1 MPRPIRYCTS
11 SFKFQFIGMPRQAIR
26 AWCSCFRYCPNPLGN
41 VTAVQ
46 ISVCR
51 ADDRCHF
58 LVPAQESNQI
68 KRLKGTRPSSRSTR
82 VPLKNP
88 PAPSPEERCK
98 TAGRRERSR
107 RHEQGHDDVPS
118 RRESVTQAFRCV
130 RERYIGEGA
139 FVARERG
146 ISASPMAAS
155 LGHLSCRNKKGA
167 IL

>member
-1 MPRPIRYCTS
+1 MRKNGAAPFPWASSLCPLRLQQESLNKHTPVPIAPGL
-11 SFKFQFIGMPRQAIR
+11 F
-26 AWCSCFRYCPNPLGN
+26 
-41 VTAVQ
+41 Q

-58 LVPAQESNQI
+58 LVSAQESNQR
-68 KRLKGTRPSSRSTR
+68 KRLKGARPSSRSTR

-88 PAPSPEERCK
+88 PAPSPEVRCK

-107 RHEQGHDDVPS
+107 RHEQDHDDVPS

-139 FVARERG
+139 FVVREHG

-155 LGHLSCRNKKGA
+155 FGPFLAETRKGRTVVST
-167 IL
+167 IN